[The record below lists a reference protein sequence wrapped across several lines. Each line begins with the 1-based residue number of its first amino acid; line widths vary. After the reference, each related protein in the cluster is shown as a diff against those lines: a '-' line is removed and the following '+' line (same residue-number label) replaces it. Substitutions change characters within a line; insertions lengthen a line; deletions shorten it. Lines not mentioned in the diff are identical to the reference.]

1 MIKKINLLILTM
13 FGIGNSKYAPGTAA
27 SFVSCLIY
35 IWFYIFQIDIF
46 LLILSVALIF
56 VFSVYS
62 IDGSKNLF
70 SEVDAKEIVIDE
82 FIGQSIPILTIY
94 YFIDKNN
101 LVHFILYT
109 FVSFILFRI
118 FDIWK
123 PYPISEID
131 KNMKNGFGVILDDLI
146 AGIYSTVILLII
158 LLIIR
163 KSTAFKIRK
172 KEPVL

>member
-1 MIKKINLLILTM
+1 M

-70 SEVDAKEIVIDE
+70 SEFDAKEIVIDE

-94 YFIDKNN
+94 HFVEKNN
-101 LVHFILYT
+101 LIHFILFT
-109 FVSFILFRI
+109 FVSFVLFRI

-123 PYPISEID
+123 PYPINKVD
-131 KNMKNGFGVILDDLI
+131 NDLKNGFGVILDDVI
-146 AGIYSTVILLII
+146 AGVFSTVILLII
-158 LLIIR
+158 IFL
-163 KSTAFKIRK
+163 KNY
-172 KEPVL
+172 V